1 MPDHPH
7 ITPRDFAGVLDVA
20 HDALAEWR
28 QADGAGAEE
37 ESTTVQG
44 ADPEGHV
51 RATIGT
57 DGRVVS
63 VDIAPRALRL
73 PSQDLAAAVVV
84 AVNAAQAQLVQLSRE
99 TARSR
104 SAAAWDP
111 TRMMRH
117 QQAAATQVG
126 SLIAKLSAMMDAAGQ
141 AAEPGGASDRRQ

>member
-20 HDALAEWR
+20 HDALAESR
-28 QADGAGAEE
+28 LGETAGAAD

-51 RATIGT
+51 RATVGA

-63 VDIAPRALRL
+63 VDVAPRALRL
-73 PSQDLAAAVVV
+73 PSEDLAAAVVL
-84 AVNAAQAQLVQLSRE
+84 AFNAAQAQLVQLSRE

-111 TRMMRH
+111 TRMMEH

-141 AAEPGGASDRRQ
+141 ASEAGEASDRKQ